1 VAVFALLDW
10 KAGAVMLRYR
20 RLVAGLALAGCVVAG
35 GIAAGQANASEMR
48 RVDFDSPAVSGAF
61 SQAAPSVAARVLKGN
76 KSTGRYVPQVFNYN
90 FKLPTLQG
98 VPAKAKRAF
107 DKRVDSLVAEELAFY
122 ATGALTQEQFN
133 QDLAQN
139 GGPNQT
145 ASSWRSWCQEGF
157 KDLTGKFSSSVYK
170 GRYASVVITFTGLN
184 APCVAL
190 GGMWNGYETERSVTI
205 DTKTGKFKTLS
216 DFTSNKGG
224 EVTAAMKAWHSKHRS
239 ESLENPPKVTKNL
252 KVCDRPANL
261 ITDSPTQ
268 KSCYKQPSKK
278 TGPVGWQVKDS
289 GLQLNFP
296 TGGGPGSAT
305 LKWSRIPQL
314 L

>member
-1 VAVFALLDW
+1 VAVFALFDW

-20 RLVAGLALAGCVVAG
+20 RLVAGLALTGCVVAG
-35 GIAAGQANASEMR
+35 GITAGQANASEMR
-48 RVDFDSPAVSGAF
+48 GVDFDSPAVSGAF

-90 FKLPTLQG
+90 FRLPTLQG
-98 VPAKAKRAF
+98 VPVKAKRAF
-107 DKRVDSLVAEELAFY
+107 DKRIDSLVADELAFY
-122 ATGALTQEQFN
+122 ASAALTQQQFN
-133 QDLAQN
+133 ESLAKEA
-139 GGPNQT
+139 GPNQS
-145 ASSWRSWCQEGF
+145 ASEWLTWCHQNF
-157 KDLTGKFSSSVYK
+157 KDLTGKFDSSVYK

-184 APCVAL
+184 APCIGL
-190 GGMWNGYETERSVTI
+190 GGAWTGYQTERSVTI

-239 ESLENPPKVTKNL
+239 EFLVNPPKVTNNL

-268 KSCYKQPSKK
+268 KSCYREPHKK
-278 TGPVGWQVKDS
+278 AGLVGWQVRDS
-289 GLQLNFP
+289 GLKLSFP
-296 TGGGPGSAT
+296 TGKGPGSAT
-305 LKWSRIPQL
+305 LKWTKIPQL